1 MILRPLGMSFL
12 GLAMSR
18 YFKGKACYND
28 TLVLGDWVL
37 VENQFIFKI
46 NEIFQSCQG
55 QFCSGLIILYFLVPV
70 K

>member
-1 MILRPLGMSFL
+1 MSFL
-12 GLAMSR
+12 GLRMSR

-46 NEIFQSCQG
+46 NETRHFKAAERS
-55 QFCSGLIILYFLVPV
+55 FVEA
-70 K
+70 